1 MRRTTIVAV
10 AVLLAAC
17 NSQSKAGR
25 SPGQDADASR
35 PSGPASATPSPSAL
49 VTPDLAACPAREL
62 LEEGLRQRTRP
73 IPVPPALRVVMRS
86 DMDNFAFSTLGGAI
100 VCIDASWMERVDN
113 AQLSPDERFV
123 SFDWVGYEAFG
134 HVIVD
139 RSGRGSVLDTG
150 VQPVVSPSGRLMA
163 AADLSESGYGAL
175 NAFAV
180 WQIEPT
186 GLRQLARHEENPPAT
201 EWKIERWAGE
211 DCIDLSAVLWNDL
224 ADSSEAGDP
233 PRRPYRARQSK
244 GWRLESGRCSAG

>member
-1 MRRTTIVAV
+1 
-10 AVLLAAC
+10 
-17 NSQSKAGR
+17 
-25 SPGQDADASR
+25 
-35 PSGPASATPSPSAL
+35 
-49 VTPDLAACPAREL
+49 
-62 LEEGLRQRTRP
+62 
-73 IPVPPALRVVMRS
+73 
-86 DMDNFAFSTLGGAI
+86 
-100 VCIDASWMERVDN
+100 
-113 AQLSPDERFV
+113 
-123 SFDWVGYEAFG
+123 
-134 HVIVD
+134 
-139 RSGRGSVLDTG
+139 
-150 VQPVVSPSGRLMA
+150 MA